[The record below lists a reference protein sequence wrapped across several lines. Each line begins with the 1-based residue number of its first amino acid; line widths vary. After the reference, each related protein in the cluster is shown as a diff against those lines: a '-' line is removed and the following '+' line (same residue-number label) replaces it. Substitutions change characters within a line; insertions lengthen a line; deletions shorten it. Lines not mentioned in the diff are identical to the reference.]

1 MENPADYALT
11 TDDEV
16 LTMLETARQ
25 SLLVMG
31 AAEIEFC
38 LRFLVNIA
46 KGVHEATDEDV
57 LVGEDPHDMRY
68 IEEAMSARDRGI
80 ENIARACGGFSQ
92 SDVLGAAAIKSLVA
106 FVPMTPAGDGWAD
119 VDGAVLRQAY
129 ARATSGELLSYA
141 RSLYELTGP
150 TIAREY
156 ALEVLSAA

>member
-1 MENPADYALT
+1 MENPADYVLT

-38 LRFLVNIA
+38 LRFLVSIA
-46 KGVHEATDEDV
+46 KGVREATGEDM
-57 LVGEDPHDMRY
+57 LVGDDSHDARF
-68 IEEAMSARDRGI
+68 IDEAMSARDRGI
-80 ENIARACGGFSQ
+80 EHIARACGGFSQ
-92 SDVLGAAAIKSLVA
+92 NDMLGAAAIKSLVA
-106 FVPMTPAGDGWAD
+106 FVPMHPSGGGWAD

-150 TIAREY
+150 NVAREY
-156 ALEVLSAA
+156 ALEVLCAA

>member
-1 MENPADYALT
+1 MENPADYVLT

-38 LRFLVNIA
+38 LRFLVSIA
-46 KGVHEATDEDV
+46 KGVREATGEDM
-57 LVGEDPHDMRY
+57 LVGDDSHDARF
-68 IEEAMSARDRGI
+68 IDEAMSARDRGI
-80 ENIARACGGFSQ
+80 EHIARACGGFSQ
-92 SDVLGAAAIKSLVA
+92 NDMLGAAAIKSLVA
-106 FVPMTPAGDGWAD
+106 FVPMHPSGGGWAD

-150 TIAREY
+150 TVAREY
-156 ALEVLSAA
+156 ALEVLCAA